1 MTWIFSLDNG
11 LSVKTETGT
20 TKFKLKGGAKAFGCN
35 QVQQGQAR
43 GYLIPSPDLRKIELF
58 HGDVLSFE
66 ISNVIRKVFY
76 VMSKTSSLVLSSEAD
91 Y

>member
-35 QVQQGQAR
+35 QVEVKTTFK
-43 GYLIPSPDLRKIELF
+43 LILRL
-58 HGDVLSFE
+58 LT
-66 ISNVIRKVFY
+66 
-76 VMSKTSSLVLSSEAD
+76 KTYYNNSLVGR
-91 Y
+91 

>member
-35 QVQQGQAR
+35 QVEVKTTFKLSKQ
-43 GYLIPSPDLRKIELF
+43 SPEGKL
-58 HGDVLSFE
+58 
-66 ISNVIRKVFY
+66 NPIRVNG
-76 VMSKTSSLVLSSEAD
+76 SSMETFNFTIDHRFIDGGKSRSINKAI
-91 Y
+91 